1 MLLDTGSQVNL
12 VSATECSPE
21 ILSALAPSP
30 FTVNAYNGSRIDIL
44 GTFQTDIW
52 LGPIKINKTP
62 ILVTNDKLFPSF
74 VYQLNIIFRLK
85 SQFELKII
93 FRPKSQFELKIIF
106 RPKSQFEVDF

>member
-1 MLLDTGSQVNL
+1 MQHITAVNTNHLNSIGAGPKYFTKAKVFDNELSMLLDTGSQVNL
-12 VSATECSPE
+12 LSAAECPPE

-74 VYQLNIIFRLK
+74 VYQL
-85 SQFELKII
+85 
-93 FRPKSQFELKIIF
+93 
-106 RPKSQFEVDF
+106 